1 MIVTD
6 IIHTCLLMKDILSLH
21 VRIKLWNI
29 EECVSTNTYNGELD
43 FKKKQQNF
51 GLKIPELK

>member
-6 IIHTCLLMKDILSLH
+6 IIHTCLLMKYILSLR

-43 FKKKQQNF
+43 LKKKNVWF
-51 GLKIPELK
+51 ENA